1 MSEALAAGAPA
12 PKSRPR
18 KIDGLRLIALF
29 KFVKALLLIATS
41 YGAHKL
47 LDAQLVER
55 LYSWSSTLS
64 DDRMERKLIERALD
78 WVEDLGAH
86 RMQIFVA
93 VTAAYTAVVL
103 VEGTGLWMRK
113 TWAEWLTVLF
123 TASLVPFELWE
134 LIRHPPGHRLPI
146 AATTLLNVLVVVYLV
161 WFIRR
166 QRLKPASDPRATPAG
181 RSAAT
186 AGPSD
191 PT

>member
-1 MSEALAAGAPA
+1 MPESIAAGAPA
-12 PKSRPR
+12 PRSAPR
-18 KIDGLRLIALF
+18 KIDGLRVIALF

-47 LDAQLVER
+47 LDANLIDR

-78 WVEDLGAH
+78 WIEDLGAH
-86 RMQIFVA
+86 RMQIFIA
-93 VTAAYTAVVL
+93 VTATYTAVVL
-103 VEGTGLWMRK
+103 VEGVGLWMRK

-134 LIRHPPGHRLPI
+134 LIKKPPGHRLPI
-146 AATTLLNVLVVVYLV
+146 AATFCLNVVVVAYLV

-166 QRLKPASDPRATPAG
+166 QQTGHPEAT
-181 RSAAT
+181 RRVET
-186 AGPSD
+186 
-191 PT
+191 